1 MAGDTPIAFGLHPN
15 AEIDFRTQQ
24 SNSLF
29 KTLIALAPQE
39 VSSEEGAA
47 TPEQVAKA
55 TAIEILDKFG
65 DKHFD
70 VEELVRSLEE
80 GPGPYQNVSMIFFVF
95 TLLHLHLLRL
105 AHYCIPF
112 FFYFFLQVFIQEMEV
127 MNVLLSEINR
137 SIKELEL
144 GFLGEL
150 TMSESMEA
158 LMMALYMDQVP
169 DAWAK
174 KAWPSMLPLSGWIK
188 NFSDRLLQIEEWLL
202 NPEEI
207 PKVTWISGLVNPTSF
222 LTAICQVTAQKNQWE
237 LDRLVTFTRVTK
249 FMSPDEVDAKP
260 RDGAYITGLKLEGAS
275 WEDGSLQKS
284 KPKEMYCDMPIIH
297 VKAVTKEKANVGGM
311 YGCPVYM
318 TRSRGPT
325 HYFNAQLKTAS
336 PPARWTLAG
345 VALLGE
351 T

>member
-1 MAGDTPIAFGLHPN
+1 
-15 AEIDFRTQQ
+15 
-24 SNSLF
+24 
-29 KTLIALAPQE
+29 
-39 VSSEEGAA
+39 
-47 TPEQVAKA
+47 
-55 TAIEILDKFG
+55 
-65 DKHFD
+65 
-70 VEELVRSLEE
+70 
-80 GPGPYQNVSMIFFVF
+80 MIFFVF

-127 MNVLLSEINR
+127 MNVLLSEIKR

-158 LMMALYMDQVP
+158 LMIALYMDQVP

-188 NFSDRLLQIEEWLL
+188 NFSDRLFQIEEWLL

-284 KPKEMYCDMPIIH
+284 KPKEMYCEMPIIH

-318 TRSRGPT
+318 TGARGKDYYWT
-325 HYFNAQLKTAS
+325 AQLKTAS